1 MWKKTLGTRL
11 VRRIWMKLIW
21 RGNVKN
27 ALEKAGAEAVTL
39 TQQVINCDRGS
50 AASDR
55 LKVSPRAEYLCIKN
69 FCRQHSSWG

>member
-1 MWKKTLGTRL
+1 MEENPGTGL
-11 VRRIWMKLIW
+11 VWIILMKLIW

-27 ALEKAGAEAVTL
+27 ALERVGAEAVTL
-39 TQQVINCDRGS
+39 TQQVMNCDRGS

-69 FCRQHSSWG
+69 FCRQYSSWG